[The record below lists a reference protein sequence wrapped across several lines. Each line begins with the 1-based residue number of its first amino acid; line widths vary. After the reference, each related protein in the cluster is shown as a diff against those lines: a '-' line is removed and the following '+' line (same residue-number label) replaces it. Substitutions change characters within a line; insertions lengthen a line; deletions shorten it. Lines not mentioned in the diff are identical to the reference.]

1 MAGACLTGI
10 KSINVEANKKNKTI
24 LFTTTLPR
32 ELPREFI
39 ESQVGENVSGN
50 CLPDV
55 FRINQL
61 TIAASADLSLNK
73 RYISLESQER
83 GEKA

>member
-32 ELPREFI
+32 EPPVSLLNHKLRRMSPGIAFQMCS
-39 ESQVGENVSGN
+39 ESTN
-50 CLPDV
+50 
-55 FRINQL
+55 
-61 TIAASADLSLNK
+61 
-73 RYISLESQER
+73 
-83 GEKA
+83 

>member
-10 KSINVEANKKNKTI
+10 KSMNVEANKKNKTI

-32 ELPREFI
+32 EPPREFI